1 MGQAYMMPGRR
12 WFTPALLVLC
22 GVVAGSAAGGCGSP
36 THPTPSP
43 TKPTPTVPSPAPSQQ
58 SVPPASSI
66 SGQVVVEIEHFSPFP
81 NCGSC
86 VPDLPGKVSLDGRVQ
101 SFDGPGWLVWADVA
115 DGVHTLKILAG
126 NYGGSAD
133 CGFWF
138 NNFNGDWQQTRDITV
153 MNGQS
158 TPVAIRFDCG

>member
-1 MGQAYMMPGRR
+1 
-12 WFTPALLVLC
+12 
-22 GVVAGSAAGGCGSP
+22 
-36 THPTPSP
+36 
-43 TKPTPTVPSPAPSQQ
+43 
-58 SVPPASSI
+58 
-66 SGQVVVEIEHFSPFP
+66 VVVEIEHFSPFP

-138 NNFNGDWQQTRDITV
+138 QQLRRRLAADNGHHGDERAEHTGRDSIRLRL
-153 MNGQS
+153 
-158 TPVAIRFDCG
+158 TPGPGASQLTGHDGLVGFSGRLSSPLIISRESCELQEAHVRRW